1 MNTPAAMALDAPFGQ
16 SHVDAF
22 MPKLAAALEGDGPA
36 LLPLPGSPQS
46 IRDQLVA
53 ASLPT
58 ENLPADTALLVPT
71 SGSSGSPKLAMLSSK
86 ALRASASA
94 THDALGGGGRWLL
107 ALPTTHIAGLQ
118 VLVRSHLAGYPP
130 VVLDTT
136 QGFRNESLVDSA
148 KVLLDDIGTQPRYAA
163 LVPTQLQ
170 RVLDGG
176 RAGVA
181 ALMAMDAVLLGGA
194 AATTD
199 LIHQAHEAG
208 ITLVQTYGMT
218 ETCGGCVYD
227 GVPLDGVTVS
237 LDAHGRVSIEGPI
250 LFSGYRGDEVL
261 TREVLFGGTL
271 RTNDIGEFDDHG
283 RLHIIGRADDVVVS
297 GGFSV
302 SCTRVE
308 HIISKHPKIR
318 EVVVV
323 GLPDADWGERVVAV
337 VVSEPALTLD
347 ELRSDF
353 SGVLESHELPRQLLR
368 VDTIPFLPSGKPD
381 RQVIKR
387 LL

>member
-250 LFSGYRGDEVL
+250 LFSGYHGDEVL

-297 GGFSV
+297 GGLSV

-308 HIISKHPKIR
+308 HIIS
-318 EVVVV
+318 
-323 GLPDADWGERVVAV
+323 
-337 VVSEPALTLD
+337 
-347 ELRSDF
+347 
-353 SGVLESHELPRQLLR
+353 
-368 VDTIPFLPSGKPD
+368 
-381 RQVIKR
+381 
-387 LL
+387 

>member
-1 MNTPAAMALDAPFGQ
+1 MALDAPLGQ

-36 LLPLPGSPQS
+36 LLPLPSSPKS
-46 IRDQLVA
+46 VRDQLLA
-53 ASLPT
+53 ASLPS

-136 QGFRNESLVDSA
+136 EGFRIESLVDSA
-148 KVLLDDIGTQPRYAA
+148 KVLLDDIGTQPRYTA

-176 RAGVA
+176 RAGIA

-199 LIHQAHEAG
+199 LIHQAHDAG
-208 ITLVQTYGMT
+208 ITLVQTYGLT

-302 SCTRVE
+302 SCNRVE
-308 HIISKHPKIR
+308 LLISKHPKVR

-337 VVSEPALTLD
+337 AVTEPDLTLD
-347 ELRSDF
+347 ALRSDF

-368 VDTIPFLPSGKPD
+368 VDAIPFLPSGKPD

>member
-1 MNTPAAMALDAPFGQ
+1 MNTPLVMALDAPFGQ

-22 MPKLAAALEGDGPA
+22 MPKLAAALEGEGPA
-36 LLPLPGSPQS
+36 LVPLPSSPPS
-46 IRDQLVA
+46 VRDELLA
-53 ASLPT
+53 TA
-58 ENLPADTALLVPT
+58 LPAEALPDDTALLVPT
-71 SGSSGSPKLAMLSSK
+71 SGSSGSPKLAMLSGK
-86 ALRASASA
+86 ALRASAAA
-94 THDALGGGGRWLL
+94 THDALGGGGRWLM
-107 ALPTTHIAGLQ
+107 ALPATHIAGLQ

-130 VVLDTT
+130 VVVDTS
-136 QGFRNESLVDSA
+136 QGFRAESLVDAA
-148 KVLLDDIGTQPRYAA
+148 KVLLDDIGTHPRYTA

-170 RVLDGG
+170 RVLDSG

-194 AATTD
+194 AASID
-199 LIHQAHEAG
+199 LIHQAHNAG

-227 GVPLDGVTVS
+227 GVPLDGVAVS
-237 LDAHGRVSIEGPI
+237 LDTHGRISIEGPM
-250 LFSGYRGDEVL
+250 LFSGYRGDDAL
-261 TREVLFGGTL
+261 TREVLFGGAL

-308 HIISKHPKIR
+308 HIISKHPKVD
-318 EVVVV
+318 EALVV
-323 GLPDADWGERVVAV
+323 GTPDADWGERVVVVAV
-337 VVSEPALTLD
+337 TEPAFTLD
-347 ELRSDF
+347 ELRADF
-353 SGVLESHELPRQLLR
+353 AGVLESHELPRQLLR
-368 VDTIPFLPSGKPD
+368 VDALPFLASGKPD
-381 RQVIKR
+381 RQAIKR